1 MEGVIVLNSRHQKE
15 TSCEPETL
23 QDTNFTFDG
32 EPLYYSGKIG
42 EIMHEYCLD
51 TGYCVIAIIHDN
63 VIEFTSKV
71 GDIEVDHQRLYPLK
85 IIEFLDKQTLL
96 GFPNGS
102 IRKEVDK
109 LKYYLTV
116 LYSSAWFM
124 YKSAT
129 KGKTK
134 TVCEAWK

>member
-1 MEGVIVLNSRHQKE
+1 M
-15 TSCEPETL
+15 
-23 QDTNFTFDG
+23 
-32 EPLYYSGKIG
+32 
-42 EIMHEYCLD
+42 
-51 TGYCVIAIIHDN
+51 
-63 VIEFTSKV
+63 
-71 GDIEVDHQRLYPLK
+71 K